1 MDLNNSNKPKLNV
14 TKLITPLLFPAVL
27 WAVHLIALL
36 LNEDLSKLGLLPRN
50 LVGLLGIFTS
60 PLIHADFSHLISN
73 TIPLIILG
81 WIIFSFYPK
90 VSYILFLFIYFVTGL
105 LVWIFARQVF
115 HIGASGIVY
124 GLVSF
129 LFFSGIIRRDNT
141 SIALALVITFLYGGL
156 VWGMIPGWKGISW
169 ESHLFGA
176 ITGLIAAYLFRK
188 IDPPSK
194 KYDWEDEPDDFDV
207 KDLEVSYD
215 PEKNKF
221 NNLNRGS

>member
-1 MDLNNSNKPKLNV
+1 MNNDNPNKQKPDISKL
-14 TKLITPLLFPAVL
+14 LTPLSFPIVL
-27 WAVHLIALL
+27 WIVHLLSLL
-36 LNEDLSKLGLLPRN
+36 FKEDLSKLGLLPRN
-50 LVGLLGIFTS
+50 LVGLLGIITS

-81 WIIFSFYPK
+81 WIIFTFYRK
-90 VSYILFLFIYFVTGL
+90 VAYLLFLFIYFVTGL
-105 LVWIFARQVF
+105 LVWVFARQVF

-124 GLVSF
+124 GFVSF
-129 LFFSGIIRRDNT
+129 LFFSGIFRRDNI
-141 SIALALVITFLYGGL
+141 SITLALIITFLYGGL
-156 VWGMIPGWKGISW
+156 VWGIIPGWKGISW

-176 ITGLIAAYLFRK
+176 ITGLIAAYMFRK

-194 KYDWEDEPDDFDV
+194 KYDWEDEPDDFNV

-221 NNLNRGS
+221 NNLN

>member
-1 MDLNNSNKPKLNV
+1 MDSKNTNERKLNIS
-14 TKLITPLLFPAVL
+14 KLLTPLLFPVVI
-27 WAVHLIALL
+27 WIVHLLSLL

-50 LVGLLGIFTS
+50 LIGLLGIFTS

-90 VSYILFLFIYFVTGL
+90 VAYILFLFIYFFTGL

-124 GLVSF
+124 GFVSF
-129 LFFSGIIRRDNT
+129 LFFSGIFRRDNT

-176 ITGLIAAYLFRK
+176 ITGLAAAYLFRK

-221 NNLNRGS
+221 NNLN

>member
-1 MDLNNSNKPKLNV
+1 MELNNSNKPKLNI
-14 TKLITPLLFPAVL
+14 TKLLTPLLFPVVL
-27 WAVHLIALL
+27 WVVHLLSLL
-36 LNEDLSKLGLLPRN
+36 FNEDLSKLGLLPRN

-90 VSYILFLFIYFVTGL
+90 VSYMLFLFIYFVTGL

-115 HIGASGIVY
+115 HIGASGVVY
-124 GLVSF
+124 GFVSF
-129 LFFSGIIRRDNT
+129 LFFSGIFRRDNK
-141 SIALALVITFLYGGL
+141 SISLALVITFLYGGL

-176 ITGLIAAYLFRK
+176 ITGLVAAYLFRK

-207 KDLEVSYD
+207 DKLEVSYD

-221 NNLNRGS
+221 NNLN

>member
-1 MDLNNSNKPKLNV
+1 MEPNKTSKPKLNIS
-14 TKLITPLLFPAVL
+14 KLLTPLLFPVVL
-27 WAVHLIALL
+27 WAVHLISLL
-36 LNEDLSKLGLLPRN
+36 FNDDLSKLGLLPRN
-50 LVGLLGIFTS
+50 FLGLLGILTS

-73 TIPLIILG
+73 TIPLIVLG
-81 WIIFSFYPK
+81 YIIFYFYPK
-90 VSYILFLFIYFVTGL
+90 VSYMLFIFIYLVTGL

-129 LFFSGIIRRDNT
+129 LFFSGIFRRDNT

-188 IDPPSK
+188 IDPPKK

-207 KDLEVSYD
+207 DKLEVSYD

-221 NNLNRGS
+221 D

>member
-1 MDLNNSNKPKLNV
+1 MDLKNTNERKPNISKL
-14 TKLITPLLFPAVL
+14 LTPLLFPVVI
-27 WAVHLIALL
+27 WIVHLLSLL
-36 LNEDLSKLGLLPRN
+36 FNEDFSKLGLLPRN

-81 WIIFSFYPK
+81 WIIFSFYPRL
-90 VSYILFLFIYFVTGL
+90 SYLLFVFIYLLTGL

-124 GLVSF
+124 GFVSF
-129 LFFSGIIRRDNT
+129 LFFSGIFRRDNA

-176 ITGLIAAYLFRK
+176 ITGLTSAYLFRK

-207 KDLEVSYD
+207 KDLEVSHD

-221 NNLNRGS
+221 NNL

>member
-1 MDLNNSNKPKLNV
+1 MEPNKTSKHKLNIS
-14 TKLITPLLFPAVL
+14 KLLTPLLFPVVL
-27 WAVHLIALL
+27 WIVHLLSLL
-36 LNEDLSKLGLLPRN
+36 FNEDLSKLGLLPRN
-50 LVGLLGIFTS
+50 LVGLLGILTS

-81 WIIFSFYPK
+81 WIIFYFHPK
-90 VSYILFLFIYFVTGL
+90 VSYILFIFIYLVTGL
-105 LVWIFARQVF
+105 LVWIFARQVY

-124 GLVSF
+124 GFVSF
-129 LFFSGIIRRDNT
+129 LFFSGIFRRDNT

-176 ITGLIAAYLFRK
+176 ITGFVAAYLFRK
-188 IDPPSK
+188 IDPPKK
-194 KYDWEDEPDDFDV
+194 KYDWEDEPEDFDV

-221 NNLNRGS
+221 NKLN

>member
-1 MDLNNSNKPKLNV
+1 MNEENSHKSKLNV
-14 TKLITPLLFPAVL
+14 SKFFTPLFFPAVL
-27 WAVHLIALL
+27 WIVHLLSLL
-36 LNEDLSKLGLLPRN
+36 FNEDLSKLGLLPRN
-50 LVGLLGIFTS
+50 LIGLLGILTS

-81 WIIFSFYPK
+81 WIIFYFYPK
-90 VSYILFLFIYFVTGL
+90 VSYILFVFIYFVTGL
-105 LVWIFARQVF
+105 LVWIFARQVY

-124 GLVSF
+124 GFVSF
-129 LFFSGIIRRDNT
+129 LFFSGIFRRDNK
-141 SIALALVITFLYGGL
+141 SISLALIITFLYGGL

-188 IDPPSK
+188 IDPPKK
-194 KYDWEDEPDDFDV
+194 KYDWEDDPDDFDV

-221 NNLNRGS
+221 NNLN

>member
-1 MDLNNSNKPKLNV
+1 MELNNSNKPKLNI
-14 TKLITPLLFPAVL
+14 TKLLTPLLFPVVL
-27 WAVHLIALL
+27 WVVHLLSLL
-36 LNEDLSKLGLLPRN
+36 FNEDLSKLGLLPRN

-90 VSYILFLFIYFVTGL
+90 VSYILFLFIYFVTGM

-115 HIGASGIVY
+115 HIGASGVVY
-124 GLVSF
+124 GFVSF
-129 LFFSGIIRRDNT
+129 LFFSGIFRRDNK
-141 SIALALVITFLYGGL
+141 SISLALVITFLYGGL

-176 ITGLIAAYLFRK
+176 IAGLVAAYLFRK

-207 KDLEVSYD
+207 DKLEVSYD

-221 NNLNRGS
+221 NNLN